1 MCQFFALC
9 SVKQSRF
16 CCCKDEMFIQF
27 ESESHEDLMS
37 GLSDITLTYFA
48 FLGGSSMIT
57 RVTRLLG
64 ILMLLAAFGV
74 MLAACG
80 GDSGSA
86 SSTTASGGSSSS
98 SQSTGSSTAGTTVMI
113 KETKDAAGKD
123 KYDFDQTTLTVKA
136 GDTVTF
142 QNQSDEL
149 QDIDGGD
156 SAKAGIDVKVPVN
169 QSASATFK
177 TPGTFKISSEKG
189 ATMTVTVQ

>member
-1 MCQFFALC
+1 
-9 SVKQSRF
+9 
-16 CCCKDEMFIQF
+16 
-27 ESESHEDLMS
+27 
-37 GLSDITLTYFA
+37 
-48 FLGGSSMIT
+48 MIT

-64 ILMLLAAFGV
+64 ILMLLTAFGV

-80 GDSGSA
+80 GDSASA
-86 SSTTASGGSSSS
+86 PAGGS
-98 SQSTGSSTAGTTVMI
+98 TAGSSGSGTTVMI
-113 KETKDAAGKD
+113 KETKGADGKD
-123 KYDFDQTTLTVKA
+123 QYMFDQTTLTVKA

-156 SAKAGIDVKVPVN
+156 AAKAGIDVKVPVN
-169 QSASATFK
+169 DKASATFK

>member
-1 MCQFFALC
+1 
-9 SVKQSRF
+9 
-16 CCCKDEMFIQF
+16 
-27 ESESHEDLMS
+27 
-37 GLSDITLTYFA
+37 
-48 FLGGSSMIT
+48 MIT

-64 ILMLLAAFGV
+64 ILMLITAFGV

-86 SSTTASGGSSSS
+86 SSSTASGGSSAG
-98 SQSTGSSTAGTTVMI
+98 TGTTVMI
-113 KETKDAAGKD
+113 KETKGTDGKD
-123 KYDFDQTTLTVKA
+123 QYSFDQTTLTVKA

-156 SAKAGIDVKVPVN
+156 AAKAGIDVKVPVN

-189 ATMTVTVQ
+189 AEMTITVQ